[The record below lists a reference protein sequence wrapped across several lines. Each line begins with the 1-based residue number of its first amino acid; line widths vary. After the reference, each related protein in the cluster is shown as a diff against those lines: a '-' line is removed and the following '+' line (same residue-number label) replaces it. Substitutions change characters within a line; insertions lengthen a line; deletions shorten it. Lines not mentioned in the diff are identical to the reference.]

1 MLGVQLVDT
10 VLLLCASPHV
20 QNTEQEAVIESLRHL
35 LAVQKDLGLP
45 YSRDLSLVVLSLLF
59 MLAKSSVEH
68 EQLSILKLLLFL
80 LKWKSEN
87 GISCSIFLVIALLH
101 VSLSNIVVA
110 YLLQSTWSVLLLLT
124 PCFLLILAK

>member
-20 QNTEQEAVIESLRHL
+20 QNTEQETVIESLRHL
-35 LAVQKDLGLP
+35 LAVQKDLGLT
-45 YSRDLSLVVLSLLF
+45 YSRDLSLVVLSLVF

-68 EQLSILKLLLFL
+68 EQLAILKLLLFL

-87 GISCSIFLVIALLH
+87 GIPVLHLSCHYTFARFIVH
-101 VSLSNIVVA
+101 IVVA
-110 YLLQSTWSVLLLLT
+110 NLLESTWCVLLL
-124 PCFLLILAK
+124 